1 MNGILVD
8 SSVLIDVATENA
20 VWTGRSRQAIE
31 FVGRDRELIIN
42 PIVFAEVSVPFDR
55 VEEIDERLPND
66 VFRREDIPWEAAF
79 LAGKAFV
86 SYRRRG
92 GERSSPLPDFF
103 IGAHAA
109 VRGYGLLTRNPKGF
123 QTYFPTVEVF
133 VPDTHP

>member
-109 VRGYGLLTRNPKGF
+109 VRGYGLLTRDPKGF

>member
-66 VFRREDIPWEAAF
+66 VFRREDVPWEAAF

-109 VRGYGLLTRNPKGF
+109 VRGYGLLTRDPKRF

>member
-92 GERSSPLPDFF
+92 GERRSPLPDFF

-109 VRGYGLLTRNPKGF
+109 VRGYGLLTRDPKGF